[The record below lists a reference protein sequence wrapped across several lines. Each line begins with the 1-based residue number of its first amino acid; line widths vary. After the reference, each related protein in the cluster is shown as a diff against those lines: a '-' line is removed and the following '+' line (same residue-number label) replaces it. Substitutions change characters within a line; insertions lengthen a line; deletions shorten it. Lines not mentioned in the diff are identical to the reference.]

1 MKKKALKIT
10 IICVLILALAASGA
24 LYYLNP
30 GTTYRRVLV
39 AGNEKL
45 SDPYHKTRT
54 GKPYMV
60 KKGRIEFLAIPKGTE
75 VSGVYY
81 ETNEIVEKK

>member
-10 IICVLILALAASGA
+10 IICVLILALAAGGA

-39 AGNEKL
+39 VGNEKL
-45 SDPYHKTRT
+45 SAPYHKTRT
-54 GKPYMV
+54 GKPYMIE
-60 KKGRIEFLAIPKGTE
+60 KGRIIPIGIPVYTE
-75 VSGVYY
+75 VSGVQYDTT
-81 ETNEIVEKK
+81 EVVDKK

>member
-10 IICVLILALAASGA
+10 IICVLILTLAAGGA

-39 AGNEKL
+39 IGNEKL
-45 SDPYHKTRT
+45 SAPYHKTRT
-54 GKPYMV
+54 GKPYMIE
-60 KKGRIEFLAIPKGTE
+60 KRRIIPIGIPVYTE
-75 VSGVYY
+75 VSGVQYDTT
-81 ETNEIVEKK
+81 EVVDKK